1 MPGASRPDTPSSPVR
16 LDGTMETM
24 HAAGRR
30 RLPPVPQLS
39 SEQAA
44 TLLLPARG
52 SRSGTTR
59 QAMLD
64 VATERFVL
72 GPPTGE
78 RPAAGT
84 AFRRESLRAER
95 MSAAAPADD
104 DTARLEPVDTT
115 TDEDVDVDVDLDP
128 DGAAAPTTAPEQ
140 DAAQRFVAVL
150 RAAAA
155 EFAEAAGAASA
166 VVREAVPP
174 ARHRRA
180 RCRVVLRFP
189 DRTEIDVTFL
199 GPAGA
204 PSGAPSRH
212 GFDRQIRRW
221 LGTGQHRADAWLVP
235 DPEAPGGLA
244 VDVTAWLASS

>member
-1 MPGASRPDTPSSPVR
+1 MPGASRPDTPSTPVR

-78 RPAAGT
+78 RPAARP

-115 TDEDVDVDVDLDP
+115 TNEDVDF

-140 DAAQRFVAVL
+140 DAAQRFVARL
-150 RAAAA
+150 RTAATD
-155 EFAEAAGAASA
+155 FAEAAGAASA

-189 DRTEIDVTFL
+189 DGTEIDVTFL

>member
-1 MPGASRPDTPSSPVR
+1 MPGASRPDTPSGAAR

-52 SRSGTTR
+52 SRSGISR

-78 RPAAGT
+78 RPAGRP
-84 AFRRESLRAER
+84 AFRREALRAER
-95 MSAAAPADD
+95 TSAAPADD

-115 TDEDVDVDVDLDP
+115 TDE
-128 DGAAAPTTAPEQ
+128 
-140 DAAQRFVAVL
+140 
-150 RAAAA
+150 
-155 EFAEAAGAASA
+155 
-166 VVREAVPP
+166 
-174 ARHRRA
+174 
-180 RCRVVLRFP
+180 
-189 DRTEIDVTFL
+189 
-199 GPAGA
+199 
-204 PSGAPSRH
+204 
-212 GFDRQIRRW
+212 
-221 LGTGQHRADAWLVP
+221 
-235 DPEAPGGLA
+235 
-244 VDVTAWLASS
+244 

>member
-1 MPGASRPDTPSSPVR
+1 
-16 LDGTMETM
+16 METM

-78 RPAAGT
+78 RPAARP
-84 AFRRESLRAER
+84 AFRREALRAER
-95 MSAAAPADD
+95 TSAAAPADD

-115 TDEDVDVDVDLDP
+115 TDEDVDVVV
-128 DGAAAPTTAPEQ
+128 AAAPTTAPEQ
-140 DAAQRFVAVL
+140 DAAQRFVARL
-150 RAAAA
+150 RTAATD
-155 EFAEAAGAASA
+155 FAEAAGAASA

-180 RCRVVLRFP
+180 RCRVVLRFL
-189 DRTEIDVTFL
+189 DGTEIDVTFL

-221 LGTGQHRADAWLVP
+221 LGAGQHRADAWLVP